1 MPRDTV
7 ASLVAE
13 ADAPGGLALD
23 EAARARMAGARATLA
38 ETARRRPVYGL
49 TRGFGPLAEW
59 AADPDTSRQGRHLL
73 DHLTAGQGEF
83 LPPRETRLMVWLR
96 LRSMALGL
104 SGADP
109 LAWERLAEQWNAGFV
124 PAVPEDGSLSASG
137 DLLPLAHAAQ
147 AAAGHGTAWTHDGE
161 TWTTRA
167 SGEVLRDLR
176 LSPVEWEA
184 RTALSFVNG
193 TAAGLARTMV
203 NHLELTALSTAVLRT
218 TARIA
223 LLLGM
228 SPEPF
233 SDAVAQARGHSG
245 HQHAARTIRHEIE
258 AGDLMR
264 SASRPLQEPYSVR
277 CAPQVV
283 GTVLDQLRLQE
294 SVLVT
299 EATGCTDNPIVH
311 DDDVVHGG
319 NFHAAPVAM
328 VSEQYASCVH
338 QVAYLAER
346 QLAQVLDPAF
356 TGGLPPMLAWR
367 PGENSGLAGVQMA
380 ATSLLAAIRQ
390 HAYPASCTTV
400 PSNLG
405 NQDHTPLAL
414 NSANAVSTMLDRAW
428 LVVGSLCHA
437 VVQLGHHLGAPAP
450 DEMWHELCASIAPL
464 TVDRPLSGEIRGVAA
479 AVRHHSLTA
488 PSPPHTM
495 ELPA

>member
-1 MPRDTV
+1 MTWHTV

-13 ADAPGGLALD
+13 ADTPGGLTLD
-23 EAARARMAGARATLA
+23 DAARARMAGAQATL
-38 ETARRRPVYGL
+38 TATALRRPVYGL

-59 AADPDTSRQGRHLL
+59 GADPDATLQGTHLL
-73 DHLTAGQGEF
+73 DHLTAGQGRS
-83 LPPRETRLMVWLR
+83 LPPRVTRLMIWLR

-104 SGADP
+104 SGTDP
-109 LAWERLAEQWNAGFV
+109 QVWELLAEQWNAGFV
-124 PAVPEDGSLSASG
+124 PTVPEDGSLSASG

-147 AAAGHGTAWTHDGE
+147 AAAGHGTAWVQDGE
-161 TWTTRA
+161 TSTTQGA
-167 SGEVLRDLR
+167 GEVLRSLR

-193 TAAGLARTMV
+193 TAAGLARTMI

-218 TARIA
+218 TAQIA

-233 SDAVAQARGHSG
+233 SDAVAQARGHAG
-245 HQHAARTIRHEIE
+245 HRHAASTIRHEID
-258 AGDLMR
+258 AGDR
-264 SASRPLQEPYSVR
+264 ASTAVRPFQEPYSIR

-294 SVLVT
+294 NVLIT
-299 EATGCTDNPIVH
+299 EATGCTDNPIIH
-311 DDDVVHGG
+311 DGGVVHGG

-328 VSEQYASCVH
+328 VSELYASCVH

-428 LVVGSLCHA
+428 LIVGSLSHA
-437 VVQLGHHLGAPAP
+437 VVQLGHHLDTQAP
-450 DEMWHELCASIAPL
+450 EGLWHDLSTSIAPL
-464 TVDRPLSGEIRGVAA
+464 TVDRPLSGEIRAVAA
-479 AVRHHSLTA
+479 TVRHHSLTA
-488 PSPPHTM
+488 QSSFHTM
-495 ELPA
+495 ELPV